1 MSLSSSSVLLT
12 PVRKESTTSL
22 NLTPPP
28 PPNPAAELVHL
39 PSLPNLV
46 DLNND
51 DEDYSDYAN
60 GRPIGFFLLPPP
72 AIGGNVADDHAAILT
87 PRSDS
92 RKRVAVSPSSSPK
105 LLPRPLKKMKVL
117 NFDKAIR

>member
-12 PVRKESTTSL
+12 PVRKESTL

-28 PPNPAAELVHL
+28 PPNPAAELVHF

-51 DEDYSDYAN
+51 EDYSNDAN
-60 GRPIGFFLLPPP
+60 GRPMGFFLLPPP
-72 AIGGNVADDHAAILT
+72 AIGSNVAHDHAAMLT
-87 PRSDS
+87 GRDS

>member
-1 MSLSSSSVLLT
+1 MSSSSSSVLLT
-12 PVRKESTTSL
+12 PVRKESTL

-28 PPNPAAELVHL
+28 PPNPAAELVHF

-51 DEDYSDYAN
+51 DEDYSNDAN

-72 AIGGNVADDHAAILT
+72 AIGGNVVHDDAAILT
-87 PRSDS
+87 RRSDS